1 MKKITVLG
9 RPVSYELSNPDL
21 IRFSNKTEART
32 RQTYT
37 SCARNFQRYLD
48 ENNLTLETLKP
59 LDMQDFIKQ
68 MGKWTP
74 QEGYVQMN
82 TAALYKK
89 FLLAFFASLRMKE
102 QIKDLKNIT
111 REVKFI
117 SHFKVDIAITSILK
131 LIEVTAKEDRELAFG
146 FSLMAFDGL
155 RPSEALGLYYSDIN
169 LEEKTIALQ
178 RHEGKYFP
186 KATKLGD
193 PAVTIPLNDFSLE
206 LFKYIPKVVNAD
218 TRIIPISYKTFRK
231 RFYKYVNEA
240 QVEDKEGNKVT
251 PHKLRHVF
259 GHLWRNRG
267 GDLQVLKEVMRHSD
281 IRITMI
287 YSAPSSGE
295 VKSEFEQII
304 NQELT

>member
-1 MKKITVLG
+1 M
-9 RPVSYELSNPDL
+9 
-21 IRFSNKTEART
+21 
-32 RQTYT
+32 
-37 SCARNFQRYLD
+37 D
-48 ENNLTLETLKP
+48 ESHLTLETLKP

-111 REVKFI
+111 REVKFV
-117 SHFKVDIAITSILK
+117 SHFKVDIPTEQILK

-155 RPSEALGLYYSDIN
+155 RPGEVLGLYFSDII
-169 LEEKTIALQ
+169 EESKIINLQ
-178 RHEGKYFP
+178 RHEGERYFP
-186 KATKLGD
+186 KATKVGD
-193 PAVTIPLNDFSLE
+193 PAVPIPLNDFSLE
-206 LFKYIPKVVNAD
+206 LFTHILRSNEVNK
-218 TRIIPISYKTFRK
+218 RILPMSYKTFRK

-304 NQELT
+304 NKGGV